1 MCDSQTTIKQRS
13 RERREIIQ
21 GYTKTYKVKQ
31 QSMRKKRDHT
41 SQTLSLCGMAY
52 KEREKW
58 KWFKQLSVAEEGRI
72 APVRHE
78 PALTIDKRI

>member
-1 MCDSQTTIKQRS
+1 
-13 RERREIIQ
+13 
-21 GYTKTYKVKQ
+21 
-31 QSMRKKRDHT
+31 MRKKRDHT
-41 SQTLSLCGMAY
+41 SQILSLCGGGRTR
-52 KEREKW
+52 REKW

>member
-1 MCDSQTTIKQRS
+1 MRFTDHNQTALK
-13 RERREIIQ
+13 REK
-21 GYTKTYKVKQ
+21 GDYTGLYKTYKVKQ